1 MTKELLQELFY
12 YKDGFL
18 FNKVKRSS
26 NAMPNTMAGTL
37 PKNSDYRRVSIS
49 NKIYLEHRIIWIYFN
64 GLIPKGMFIDH
75 INQNKKDNSIEN
87 LRLCTRSENQYNR
100 GAYKNNTSGFKGV
113 SFNKALNKYSAQM
126 RVNDVKKHLGYFDSS
141 ELAKQAYDSMAIDI
155 QGQFA
160 TL

>member
-12 YKDGFL
+12 YENVFL

-37 PKNSDYRRVSIS
+37 PNNSEYRRVSIS
-49 NKIYLEHRIIWIYFN
+49 NKVYLEHRIIWIYFN

-75 INQNKKDNSIEN
+75 INQNKKDNRIEN
-87 LRLCTRSENQYNR
+87 LRLCTKSENQYNR

-126 RVNDVKKHLGYFDSS
+126 RVNDVKKHLGYFDSA
-141 ELAKQAYDSMAIDI
+141 ELAKEAYDLKAIDI
-155 QGQFA
+155 QGKFA
-160 TL
+160 TI

>member
-12 YKDGFL
+12 YENGFL

-26 NAMPNTMAGTL
+26 NAMPNTLAGTL
-37 PKNSDYRRVSIS
+37 PNNSDYRRVSIS

-126 RVNDVKKHLGYFDSS
+126 RVNDVKKHLGYFDSA
-141 ELAKQAYDSMAIDI
+141 ELAKQAYDNMAIDI

>member
-12 YKDGFL
+12 YENGFL

-26 NAMPNTMAGTL
+26 NAMPNTLAGTL
-37 PKNSDYRRVSIS
+37 PNNSDYRRVSIS
-49 NKIYLEHRIIWIYFN
+49 NKIYLEHRVIWIYFN

-75 INQNKKDNSIEN
+75 INQNKKDNTIEN

-100 GAYKNNTSGFKGV
+100 GAYKNNSSGYKGV
-113 SFNKALNKYSAQM
+113 SFNKSLNKYSAQM
-126 RVNDVKKHLGYFDSS
+126 RINNVKKHLGYFDSA
-141 ELAKQAYDSMAIDI
+141 ELAKRAYDNMANDI

-160 TL
+160 TK

>member
-12 YKDGFL
+12 YENGFL

-26 NAMPNTMAGTL
+26 NAMPNTKAGTH
-37 PKNSDYRRVSIS
+37 PNNVDYRRVSIS

-87 LRLCTRSENQYNR
+87 LRLCTQSENQYNR

-126 RVNDVKKHLGYFDSS
+126 RINDVKKHLGYFDSA
-141 ELAKQAYDSMAIDI
+141 ELAKQAYDNMAIDI

>member
-26 NAMPNTMAGTL
+26 NALPNTMAGTL
-37 PKNSDYRRVSIS
+37 PNNSEYRRVSIS

-126 RVNDVKKHLGYFDSS
+126 RINDVKKHLGYFDSA
-141 ELAKQAYDSMAIDI
+141 ELAKQAYDNMAIDI

-160 TL
+160 TK